1 VDRFRARTALCQA
14 APLFHD
20 ARITELQHLRGSQI
34 GVVYSLRQHGT
45 SYFLFFVFALA
56 ERKNEKQ

>member
-1 VDRFRARTALCQA
+1 MTIASGLA
-14 APLFHD
+14 AVIDCAPVAQSQD
-20 ARITELQHLRGSQI
+20 LRGGLI
-34 GVVYSLRQHGT
+34 NMVYSLRQHGT